1 MLKLVNFVSLNMNKY
16 NENKLYLSCFCHYK
30 GHTCY
35 LLDAVDASSSSSSSS
50 SCHICLLCSFQVFY
64 LCSREFILNTQ
75 PIHHQINCIPLKV
88 PFPIIHYN

>member
-35 LLDAVDASSSSSSSS
+35 LLDAVDASS
-50 SCHICLLCSFQVFY
+50 
-64 LCSREFILNTQ
+64 
-75 PIHHQINCIPLKV
+75 
-88 PFPIIHYN
+88 